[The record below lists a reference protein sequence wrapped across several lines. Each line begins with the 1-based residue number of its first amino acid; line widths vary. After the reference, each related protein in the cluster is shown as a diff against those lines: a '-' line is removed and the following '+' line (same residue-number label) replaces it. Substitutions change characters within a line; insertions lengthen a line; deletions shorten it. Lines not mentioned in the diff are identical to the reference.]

1 MVSYANQGRKDVSL
15 TRRPCGCGGVRAPV
29 PIDPATNQ
37 PVVNTSFNP
46 ATHNVP
52 MAQSNQNT
60 FSKSEEPE
68 ILKFDLDTILNITKK
83 SISSVAQPKIPVNN
97 LQKLSPTLNV
107 PVINKEPQNIPV
119 RSKSPQKIPVRSNE
133 PQRNII
139 TPRGPAVSR
148 ENSEF
153 KKNLPTA
160 GCGCGG
166 AKKK

>member
-60 FSKSEEPE
+60 FSKTSTFSKSEEPE

-83 SISSVAQPKIPVNN
+83 PTPSVAQPKIPVSN

-107 PVINKEPQNIPV
+107 PVINKEPQN
-119 RSKSPQKIPVRSNE
+119 IPVRSNE